1 MGISHPFAAQA
12 GTVAALDPETGETY
26 DAAGDDLVIRADC
39 DASLAA
45 VADLL
50 RDAFPQLDAAPAK
63 GAVAVTWA
71 SLREWKRT
79 APT

>member
-1 MGISHPFAAQA
+1 MISTQA

-50 RDAFPQLDAAPAK
+50 RDAFPQLDAVPAN